1 MFCSFALQLAQEFY
15 LVSLLQVKPVLNRLK
30 YTLITLGASLFVC
43 ALLLINLEG
52 GQKGS
57 YLTPTEP
64 GGEAIPGVYNDDSA
78 KSFEPDAFCGE
89 PSPPWLLLPR
99 HQFVHFTVKY
109 ECIFNS
115 IDYVQVAIWSIL
127 TIRKNK
133 ILRELGWD
141 FAGVKWVDSPAQ
153 TVHHICFINCLKQI

>member
-1 MFCSFALQLAQEFY
+1 MLS
-15 LVSLLQVKPVLNRLK
+15 RLK

-64 GGEAIPGVYNDDSA
+64 GDEAIPGVYNDDSA

-89 PSPPWLLLPR
+89 PSPP
-99 HQFVHFTVKY
+99 
-109 ECIFNS
+109 
-115 IDYVQVAIWSIL
+115 
-127 TIRKNK
+127 
-133 ILRELGWD
+133 
-141 FAGVKWVDSPAQ
+141 
-153 TVHHICFINCLKQI
+153 